1 MMNKELERLITS
13 IQALKQIFDDLG
25 LDANVKIEYKK
36 DLKETINVYEKQIIK
51 DINLYDCQLS
61 DEEIEMIY
69 FISHYARKE
78 KILNDKDE
86 DTLMNVIIKLDK
98 QKEMLENEIILF
110 TKLDRFSR
118 NS

>member
-25 LDANVKIEYKK
+25 LDANVKIKYKD
-36 DLKETINVYEKQIIK
+36 DLKETINVYEVIEKQIVK

-61 DEEIEMIY
+61 DEEINIIY
-69 FISHYARKE
+69 FISYYARKE

-86 DTLMNVIIKLDK
+86 DTLMNIMIKLDK
-98 QKEMLENEIILF
+98 HKEELKNE
-110 TKLDRFSR
+110 KKY
-118 NS
+118 

>member
-25 LDANVKIEYKK
+25 LDANVKIEYK
-36 DLKETINVYEKQIIK
+36 DDTKETINIYEVIEKQIVK
-51 DINLYDCQLS
+51 DINLYDSQLS
-61 DEEIEMIY
+61 VEEIEIIY
-69 FISHYARKE
+69 FISCYARKE

-98 QKEMLENEIILF
+98 HKEELENEKIN
-110 TKLDRFSR
+110 D
-118 NS
+118 

>member
-25 LDANVKIEYKK
+25 LDANVKIKYKD
-36 DLKETINVYEKQIIK
+36 DLKETINVYEVIEKQIVK

-61 DEEIEMIY
+61 DEEINIIY
-69 FISHYARKE
+69 FISYYARKE

-86 DTLMNVIIKLDK
+86 DTLMNIMIKLDK
-98 QKEMLENEIILF
+98 HKEELKNEKNI
-110 TKLDRFSR
+110 D
-118 NS
+118 

>member
-25 LDANVKIEYKK
+25 LDANVKIKYKD
-36 DLKETINVYEKQIIK
+36 DLKETINVYEVIEKQIVK

-61 DEEIEMIY
+61 DEEINIIY
-69 FISHYARKE
+69 FISYYARKE

-86 DTLMNVIIKLDK
+86 DTLMNIMIKLDK
-98 QKEMLENEIILF
+98 HKEELKNE
-110 TKLDRFSR
+110 R
-118 NS
+118 